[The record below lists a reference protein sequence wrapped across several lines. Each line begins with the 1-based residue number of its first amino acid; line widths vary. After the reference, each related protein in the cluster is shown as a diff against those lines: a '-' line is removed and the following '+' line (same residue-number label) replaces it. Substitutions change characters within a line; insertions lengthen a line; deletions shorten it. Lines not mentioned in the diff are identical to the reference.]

1 VAALALP
8 VVMLQAAQVV
18 TEAQEQLQPFLDHL
32 QLTQA
37 VVVVV

>member
-1 VAALALP
+1 VAALVLSA
-8 VVMLQAAQVV
+8 VMLQAALVE